1 MQILLQVNTPNL
13 EKSIAFYNQIGFQY
27 KELYEKHFV
36 SDGKNVIYI
45 NEAKTARAGIVFN
58 GANMQLI
65 DAITS
70 KYAHTNA
77 NRETILAD
85 PSGTFIYLVQD
96 EFQIP
101 EFVNKNSLLGNA
113 AGVSLEMVDVELG
126 MKLYTNLGFSK
137 TQGDL
142 TNGWVLLQHFTGF
155 GLSIMAPNACPHIF
169 HNPSLTYFNGKEGNE
184 IVIANLRESNISFA
198 EEITAFNKEG
208 KVDNVILTDPA
219 GFGFFVFND

>member
-13 EKSIAFYNQIGFQY
+13 EKSITFYNQIGFLY
-27 KELYEKHFV
+27 KELNEKHFV
-36 SDGKNVIYI
+36 SDGKNIIYI
-45 NEAKTARAGIVFN
+45 NEAKTARSGIVFN
-58 GANMQLI
+58 GASNELI
-65 DAITS
+65 DVVAS
-70 KYAHTNA
+70 KYAHANA
-77 NRETILAD
+77 NGETILAD
-85 PSGTFIYLVQD
+85 PSGTFIYLIQN
-96 EFQIP
+96 EFKIP
-101 EFVNKNSLLGNA
+101 EFDGKSSLLGNA

-126 MKLYTNLGFSK
+126 MKLYADLGFSK

-142 TNGWVLLQHFTGF
+142 AHGWVLLQHNTGF

-169 HNPSLTYFNGKEGNE
+169 NNPSLTYFNGKEGNNQ
-184 IVIANLRESNISFA
+184 VIANLREANVSFA